1 MAALKMKDIVGKSK
15 SELMATITDYK
26 RELMN
31 LRFQRS
37 SGQLENTAR
46 FREVRVAIARAYT
59 EINKGGK

>member
-1 MAALKMKDIVGKSK
+1 MAALKMKEVVGKSK
-15 SELMATITDYK
+15 ADLMVMITDYK

>member
-1 MAALKMKDIVGKSK
+1 MATSKMKDLVGKNK
-15 SELMATITDYK
+15 AELLSVVTEYK

-31 LRFQRS
+31 LRFQKT